1 MNQRKFEKNIFLN
14 EDNLLRIH
22 LLNGNDVIIRCESNG
37 DTFIEYKDEISK
49 ELNVISL
56 SKKENNVNN

>member
-37 DTFIEYKDEISK
+37 DTFIEYKDEDSK